1 MTITSVGDALS
12 ILSFDDGTC
21 ESGLGAGTTQAV
33 TDLVDFD
40 VPTQCVQGG
49 LDIVGVTTRM
59 NTGMSINQFAFAQAG
74 GTPPPAGG
82 VPTAPLGSAI
92 PAFGPCPATA
102 LTSRT
107 VGPGAAVITGTSN
120 FFAGV
125 QASGFVGRDSN
136 GPPAGRIWLNC
147 GFCGMTQY
155 SPTDLSGARIGRQL
169 DDPGARRGPELRS
182 RRVDGLRRRLRA
194 DSKRRISRPGACRT
208 RPFLVWHGRAPHSPS
223 QVPSPAPHC
232 ARSSTAR
239 CPEMLLGAASITSWS
254 RLSAR
259 SISSPC

>member
-1 MTITSVGDALS
+1 MNRKSLVFFGIVAVIVLLTSGAIIRAQGSERVRACATCDPPDTFEELPGVPRGPMTITSVGDALS

-155 SPTDLSGARIGRQL
+155 SPTDLSGLGLGGNWMIRVLVEDQNCV
-169 DDPGARRGPELRS
+169 PVELMGFD
-182 RRVDGLRRRLRA
+182 VG
-194 DSKRRISRPGACRT
+194 
-208 RPFLVWHGRAPHSPS
+208 
-223 QVPSPAPHC
+223 
-232 ARSSTAR
+232 
-239 CPEMLLGAASITSWS
+239 
-254 RLSAR
+254 
-259 SISSPC
+259 